1 MPECSLI
8 YLNFTFGDVLQI
20 WLKSVRFCAYVNSN
34 LNVDLLSQ
42 LVHCWIGFGV
52 SYTGCSIPLTVWMLI
67 WDFFFLETE
76 YRGTSHH
83 ILITVLTALVWPT
96 FSVLVLDPF
105 SWARNSRS
113 RMEDSSC
120 RLYQEVE
127 PNSSII
133 FQLPWINSV
142 DCYWLGRNYCN
153 MRFDFQRPI

>member
-1 MPECSLI
+1 MKTRFTPIPSTTPNSVKLD
-8 YLNFTFGDVLQI
+8 NFTLANIPHWRIGGSSNWMLTCRVHWCTVELVL
-20 WLKSVRFCAYVNSN
+20 
-34 LNVDLLSQ
+34 
-42 LVHCWIGFGV
+42 
-52 SYTGCSIPLTVWMLI
+52 GCSIPLTVWMLI
-67 WDFFFLETE
+67 CAFFFLETE
-76 YRGTSHH
+76 YRDTSHH
-83 ILITVLTALVWPT
+83 IIITVLTALIWPT
-96 FSVLVLDPF
+96 FHVLVLDPF
-105 SWARNSRS
+105 SWARNSSS